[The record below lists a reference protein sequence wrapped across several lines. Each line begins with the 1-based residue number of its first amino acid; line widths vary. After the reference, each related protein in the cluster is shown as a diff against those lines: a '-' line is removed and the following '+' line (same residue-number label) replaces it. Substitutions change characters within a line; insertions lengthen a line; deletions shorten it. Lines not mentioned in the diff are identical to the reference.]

1 MVGLRVGEVRLS
13 CTQHDVVVPVSHH
26 AIFYGE
32 PKLHS
37 MCKYCGKYW
46 SLLLSDLILTNAVLL
61 GKANDCRVILSDCML
76 MCQDPTL

>member
-1 MVGLRVGEVRLS
+1 MRLS

-46 SLLLSDLILTNAVLL
+46 SSVLSDLVLINAALIRRQMI
-61 GKANDCRVILSDCML
+61 GDCAVRKLYADF
-76 MCQDPTL
+76 